1 MLRKL
6 QVIGNAGKDA
16 ELGEAGGKAVADFSM
31 GVYAGKEKDGS
42 NKTLWVKVTCWEKL
56 AEIAADRVHKGTQVY
71 AEGDT
76 EVECWADKKTGEP
89 RAQIK
94 ITCRSLIILEKR
106 NTERSEASEAADK
119 EEAGF

>member
-1 MLRKL
+1 MLRKS
-6 QVIGNAGKDA
+6 QFIGNAGKDA
-16 ELGEAGGKAVADFSM
+16 EIKDAGGKSVAEFSM

-56 AEIAADRVHKGTQVY
+56 ADIAADRVKKGVSVY

-76 EVECWADKKTGEP
+76 EVECWADKKTGQP

-94 ITCRSLIILEKR
+94 ITARSLIILEKKGAA
-106 NTERSEASEAADK
+106 NESSEAADK
-119 EEAGF
+119 EAAGF